1 MFCKSASSSN
11 GLLVLVLLTCLLVSP
26 TAAMAQETNYG
37 DMEAVVVRVVDG
49 DTIIVDIPDLPPVIG
64 KNIGIRISG
73 CDTPELHDKHPEKRA
88 RAQQAKSFV
97 TTLLQ
102 GKKVRLK
109 DVKRGKYFRLIADVI
124 IQQISLSTLLID
136 EGYAKP
142 YSGGKGEW

>member
-1 MFCKSASSSN
+1 MFLKSTTSAN
-11 GLLVLVLLTCLLVSP
+11 GLPALVLLVCLLVYP
-26 TAAMAQETNYG
+26 TAAKAHETNYG

-73 CDTPELHDKHPEKRA
+73 CDTPELHDKRPEKRA
-88 RAQQAKSFV
+88 LAQQAKSFV

-109 DVKRGKYFRLIADVI
+109 DVKRGKYFRLIADVV

-142 YSGGKGEW
+142 YFGGKKGW